1 MRRHCRQSQRSLACL
16 PCPLLFALQGSEH
29 YAARVAQ
36 RLACPLA
43 RHEERDYED
52 GEHKC
57 RPLDPVNGREVVV
70 FHALYGDGRQS
81 ANDKLCRLLFL
92 RRPQGC
98 RRAPG
103 AGGFTVSL
111 LRAQGPPQPASR
123 PDHHPLRGVVF
134 EACGVDRLLT
144 LDVHNPAAFDNAFR
158 LPAWNLQC
166 SELFA
171 EHFATRVGD
180 TAVVVVSPDSGG
192 TKRAEHFRQ
201 ALERQLG
208 RTVGSALMEKHRTHT
223 TLTGSLLIGDVAGK
237 TAIVFDDLI
246 STGDTLKH
254 AGLACQKAG
263 ATRLF
268 AAATHGLFTAGRHLF
283 DPPIFQHIAITDTVA
298 PFRLPPD
305 CVTQHL
311 QVLDST
317 GLVATFLAENGAF
330 DRL

>member
-1 MRRHCRQSQRSLACL
+1 MLTL
-16 PCPLLFALQGSEH
+16 PPLLFALQGSEH

-81 ANDKLCRLLFL
+81 ANDKLCRLLFFCGAL
-92 RRPQGC
+92 KDAGARQVQVVSPYLCYGRKDRRSQPQDPIIT
-98 RRAPG
+98 RY
-103 AGGFTVSL
+103 V
-111 LRAQGPPQPASR
+111 ASF
-123 PDHHPLRGVVF
+123 F
-134 EACGVDRLLT
+134 EACGVDRLQT

>member
-1 MRRHCRQSQRSLACL
+1 MLTL
-16 PCPLLFALQGSEH
+16 PPLLFALQGSEH

-36 RLACPLA
+36 RLGCPLA

-70 FHALYGDGRQS
+70 FHSLYGDGRQS
-81 ANDKLCRLLFL
+81 ANDKLCRLLFFCGAL
-92 RRPQGC
+92 KDAGARQVQVVCPYLCYGRKDRRSQPQDPTIT
-98 RRAPG
+98 RY
-103 AGGFTVSL
+103 V
-111 LRAQGPPQPASR
+111 ASF
-123 PDHHPLRGVVF
+123 F
-134 EACGVDRLLT
+134 EASGVDRLLT

-166 SELFA
+166 AELFA

-180 TAVVVVSPDSGG
+180 AAVVTVSPDSGG

-201 ALERQLG
+201 ALEQQLG
-208 RTVGSALMEKHRTHT
+208 RTVGSALMEKHRAHT
-223 TLTGSLLIGDVAGK
+223 TLTGTLLIGDVAGK

-246 STGDTLKH
+246 STGDTLKR

-268 AAATHGLFTAGRHLF
+268 AAATHGLFTTGPQLF
-283 DPPIFQHIAITDTVA
+283 EPPIFEHIAITDTVA
-298 PFRLPPD
+298 PFRLSPD
-305 CVTQHL
+305 CVAQHL

-317 GLVATFLAENGAF
+317 GLIATFLAENGAF
-330 DRL
+330 AGNGMPSLSLHR

>member
-1 MRRHCRQSQRSLACL
+1 MLTL
-16 PCPLLFALQGSEH
+16 PPLLFALQGSEH

-70 FHALYGDGRQS
+70 IHALYGDGRQS
-81 ANDKLCRLLFL
+81 ANDKLCRLLFFCGAL
-92 RRPQGC
+92 KDAGACQVQVVSPYLCYGRKDRRSQPQDPIIT
-98 RRAPG
+98 RY
-103 AGGFTVSL
+103 V
-111 LRAQGPPQPASR
+111 ASF
-123 PDHHPLRGVVF
+123 F

>member
-1 MRRHCRQSQRSLACL
+1 MLTL
-16 PCPLLFALQGSEH
+16 PPLLFALQGSEH

-81 ANDKLCRLLFL
+81 ANDKLCRLLFFCGAL
-92 RRPQGC
+92 KDAGARQVQVVSPYLCYGRKDRRSQPQDPIIT
-98 RRAPG
+98 RY
-103 AGGFTVSL
+103 V
-111 LRAQGPPQPASR
+111 ASF
-123 PDHHPLRGVVF
+123 F

>member
-1 MRRHCRQSQRSLACL
+1 MLTL
-16 PCPLLFALQGSEH
+16 LPLLFALQGSEH

-36 RLACPLA
+36 RLGCPLA

-57 RPLDPVNGREVVV
+57 RPLDSVNGREVVV
-70 FHALYGDGRQS
+70 FHALYGDDRES
-81 ANDKLCRLLFL
+81 ANDKLCRLLFFCGAL
-92 RRPQGC
+92 KDAGARQVQVVSPYLCYGRKDRRSQPQDPIIT
-98 RRAPG
+98 RY
-103 AGGFTVSL
+103 V
-111 LRAQGPPQPASR
+111 ASF
-123 PDHHPLRGVVF
+123 F
-134 EACGVDRLLT
+134 EASGVDRLLT

-166 SELFA
+166 AELFA

-180 TAVVVVSPDSGG
+180 AAVVVVSPDSGG

-237 TAIVFDDLI
+237 TAIIFDDLI
-246 STGDTLKH
+246 STGDTLKR

-268 AAATHGLFTAGRHLF
+268 AAATHGLFTAGSHLF
-283 DPPIFQHIAITDTVA
+283 DPPIFEHVAITDTVA
-298 PFRLPPD
+298 PFRLRPD
-305 CVTQHL
+305 CLTQHL
-311 QVLDST
+311 QVLDSS
-317 GLVATFLAENGAF
+317 GLVAAFLAQNGAF
-330 DRL
+330 ERL